1 MKINFLS
8 TIFLML
14 FLLGCSDDEINPK
27 VLTESQWQRV
37 IEIQSANPAYEVV
50 YSIEFEQDGRVSSE
64 VVFRNLET
72 KDILGFQEYFTGSY
86 QIIDKKIE
94 VSILERFVNEE
105 GDELYL
111 PKDELTL
118 LQGMVQSREFELRNN
133 NTELHTIMPLVAS
146 SPGIIYQRVSK

>member
-8 TIFLML
+8 SIFLML
-14 FLLGCSDDEINPK
+14 LLLGCSDDEINPK
-27 VLTESQWQRV
+27 VLTESQWQNV

-50 YSIEFEQDGRVSSE
+50 YSIAFEADGSAYSE
-64 VVFRNLET
+64 VVFRDLET
-72 KDILGFQEYFTGSY
+72 KDIIGFQEYFTGSY

-118 LQGMVQSREFELRNN
+118 LQGMDQSREFELRNN
-133 NTELHTIMPLVAS
+133 NTELHTIMPLLAS
-146 SPGIIYQRVSK
+146 SRGIIYQRVSK